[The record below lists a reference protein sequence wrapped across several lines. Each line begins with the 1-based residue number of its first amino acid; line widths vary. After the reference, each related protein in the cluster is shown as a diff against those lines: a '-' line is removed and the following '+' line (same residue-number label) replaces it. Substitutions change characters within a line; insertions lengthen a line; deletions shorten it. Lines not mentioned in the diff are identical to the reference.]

1 VNRIAALL
9 AAASTLGLAVAT
21 DAAARRIP
29 LGMGEQ
35 QTGMFTEPRYERL
48 GLGHAR
54 VLADWDALT
63 YKRQRKALDLWMAQ
77 AEDAGAKVLLSFR
90 YSRHRTVP
98 TPREFERAFRGF
110 RERYPDVD
118 TWGVWNEANH
128 VGGFT
133 ARHPGIVARLY
144 DAAVRECP
152 SCRIVG
158 ADVLDSENMLGWVRR
173 FEEVARHRVRIW
185 GLHNYIDT
193 RRASDRRTRALLA
206 ATRGQVWFT
215 ETGAWLVRRRYDE
228 RGRVLQ
234 EWRRTRRQT
243 VRSTRHVFR
252 LACLSPRIR
261 RVYLYNWRAP
271 WIVTTWDSGFVNRHG
286 KPRPAYHVL
295 RHRIARAGGPYV
307 RCP

>member
-1 VNRIAALL
+1 MTRSLVIATLTVALL
-9 AAASTLGLAVAT
+9 LAGVAG
-21 DAAARRIP
+21 AAARRVV

-35 QTGMFTEPRYERL
+35 QTGMFAEPRYERL
-48 GLGHAR
+48 GLRHAR

-77 AEDAGAKVLLSFR
+77 AEEAGTRVLLSFR
-90 YSRHRTVP
+90 YSRHRRF
-98 TPREFERAFRGF
+98 PRPAEFERAFRGF

-128 VGGFT
+128 GGGYT
-133 ARHPGIVARLY
+133 ARHPGAVARLY

-158 ADVLDSENMLGWVRR
+158 ADVLDSQNMLPWVRAFKR
-173 FEEVARHRVRIW
+173 AARHPVRIW
-185 GLHNYIDT
+185 GLHNYIDA
-193 RRASDRRTRALLA
+193 RRGSDRRTRALLA
-206 ATRGQVWFT
+206 ETRGQVWFT
-215 ETGAWLVRRRYDE
+215 ETGSWLLRRRYDE
-228 RGRVLQ
+228 KGRVLQ
-234 EWRRTRRQT
+234 VWKRTRRQS
-243 VRSTRHVFR
+243 VHATRHVFR

-286 KPRPAYHVL
+286 RPRPAYHVL
-295 RHRIARAGGPYV
+295 RRQVDRAGGPYI
-307 RCP
+307 RCR